1 MRENR
6 ENSEMNSAGKGTAGG
21 RQKTSKQIEME
32 ARLAFMMPDKAEAAP
47 GAEEAQEIAPEM
59 VDAVVPPANASADA
73 IPADAAPTDTAST
86 DTAPTDTTPAE
97 NASPEEGDA
106 PQGEIPQNAP
116 KAGDFIQ
123 ENIVAVNGE
132 PIAAMITQD
141 AGMTEEK
148 TLVSSGR
155 YTAIVGRV
163 VERVKTSIPQGS
175 RDFIASMGRKLS
187 APLSIFL
194 LVVMIAAIGLF
205 IRNQYLAA
213 VRILDTGPEKA
224 YALEDEG
231 NSEGAKQLWIQIN
244 AKMFWYQPFS
254 GFLTNIDQPYLQ
266 KASVAYKAGDW
277 QKVAEN
283 AYKSLQVPITD
294 QQAVYAQQMILQA
307 TANMVKVYLPNQAEQ
322 PIRGGVPDHAQP
334 VCEPSATYIW
344 VIPTILVLLAGA
356 FLYSRKK
363 FLFATMAILMPCYF
377 WALNASNAQA
387 IKTCEARLDFNPE
400 HITLYGPPKVP
411 MPPFTPTPLRVESV
425 PINKGIRPAP
435 ESAAKSDFGMPSEPL
450 RIEAGNAPVRK

>member
-6 ENSEMNSAGKGTAGG
+6 ENFEMDSAGKGTKSG

-32 ARLAFMMPDKAEAAP
+32 AKLAFMMPDKAKAASE
-47 GAEEAQEIAPEM
+47 AEEAQEIAPEM
-59 VDAVVPPANASADA
+59 
-73 IPADAAPTDTAST
+73 ADAATQPEDVPTDAVAADTAST
-86 DTAPTDTTPAE
+86 DATPVE

-106 PQGEIPQNAP
+106 PESEVPQSSP
-116 KAGDFIQ
+116 KTGDFLQ
-123 ENIVAVNGE
+123 ENIVSVNGE
-132 PIAAMITQD
+132 PIMREAVMITQD
-141 AGMTEEK
+141 AGLTEEK
-148 TLVSSGR
+148 TLVSSDR

-175 RDFIASMGRKLS
+175 RDFIANVGRKLS
-187 APLSIFL
+187 APFSIFL
-194 LVVMIAAIGLF
+194 LVVMVAAVGLF
-205 IRNQYLAA
+205 IRNQYLSA

-283 AYKSLQVPITD
+283 AYKALQVPITD

-400 HITLYGPPKVP
+400 HITLYGAPKVP

-425 PINKGIRPAP
+425 PINKGVRPAP
-435 ESAAKSDFGMPSEPL
+435 EPVTKSDFGMPAEPL
-450 RIEAGNAPVRK
+450 RIDAGNAPVRK